1 MISPNRIYRN
11 FYHDLNK
18 LFLLKKIEY
27 FQLRLKDVHKNNII
41 YVGKRIKK
49 ICKKHKVKFI
59 INDSPKIAKIL
70 DADGCHLGQSD
81 TSIKTA
87 RKLLKNKIIGI
98 TCHNSI
104 KLIKNATASGA
115 DYIAIGAFF
124 YSNTKKISYKCKL
137 SFIKK
142 AKSIT
147 KLPLI
152 TIGGISNSNYKNVV
166 LHNPNFLAISGY
178 IWNNKKY
185 KPLEALKKIKL

>member
-27 FQLRLKDVHKNNII
+27 FQLRLKDVH
-41 YVGKRIKK
+41 
-49 ICKKHKVKFI
+49 
-59 INDSPKIAKIL
+59 
-70 DADGCHLGQSD
+70 
-81 TSIKTA
+81 
-87 RKLLKNKIIGI
+87 KNKIIGI

-166 LHNPNFLAISGY
+166 LHNPNFLAFSGY